1 MKKLVL
7 CDFDG
12 TISTEDLG
20 YILLTHFSSGDWE
33 TIDRQFREGKIGSR
47 EAYTQIARILRGNE
61 SGLYRFIE
69 QHSSIDPS
77 FSSFYLACRE
87 AGIDVKIISDGLD
100 FYIRTVLDIHHLS
113 EIPVYSNHVEFLEG
127 ERMAIRF
134 PHVNE
139 NCGRCGTC
147 KRELVRPHRKDYD
160 SILFVGNG
168 FSDRCAAQEADFVF
182 AKETLYTHCIDQDIP
197 CHFFND
203 FREIFNDLR
212 KHIQGIIFD
221 LDGTLIEA
229 NEAIYL
235 GMQEAFRSFGRPL
248 FPLRDLNQHLKADLE
263 ATLSPFFSRE
273 EMDTAIPMFR
283 RRYEEVY
290 LEKTHLLNGAK
301 EVLETL
307 YHKGIALAVASNKF
321 GRFSRGAL
329 THLGVA
335 GYFKSILGAGDG
347 PRNKPCPDMIQA
359 SLKAMALPPETVI
372 FVGDSLQDIET
383 GRQAGV
389 EVYAL
394 PTGVHTKEELSQG
407 RPRSILKQLGDLILL
422 VGNSGSFLK

>member
-12 TISTEDLG
+12 TISAEDLG

-33 TIDRQFREGKIGSR
+33 TIDRHFCEGKIGSK
-47 EAYTQIARILRGNE
+47 EAYTQIARILRGDE
-61 SGLYRFIE
+61 SGLNRFIE

-77 FSSFYLACRE
+77 FSPFYHACRQ

-113 EIPVYSNHVEFLEG
+113 EVPFYSNQGEFLEG
-127 ERMAIRF
+127 QRMAIRF
-134 PHVNE
+134 PHANE
-139 NCGRCGTC
+139 DCGRCGTC
-147 KRELVRPHRKDYD
+147 KTKLVQLHRKDYD

-168 FSDRCAAQEADFVF
+168 LSDRCAAQEADLVF
-182 AKETLYTHCIDQDIP
+182 AKGTLYPHCIDQDIP

-203 FREIFNDLR
+203 FGEILNDLR
-212 KHIQGIIFD
+212 KNIQGVIFD

-248 FPLRDLNQHLKADLE
+248 FPLRDLNQHLKVDLE
-263 ATLSPFFSRE
+263 ATLLPFFSKE
-273 EMDTAIPMFR
+273 EMDSAIPMIR
-283 RRYEEVY
+283 KRYEEVY
-290 LEKTHLLNGAK
+290 LDKTHFLDGAK

-307 YHKGIALAVASNKF
+307 YHKTIALALASNKF

-329 THLGVA
+329 THLGVS
-335 GYFKSILGAGDG
+335 GYFKSIFGAGDG
-347 PRNKPCPDMIQA
+347 PRNKPYPDMIHA
-359 SLKAMALPPETVI
+359 SLKAMDLPPETVI

-383 GRQAGV
+383 GRRAGV
-389 EVYAL
+389 DVYAL
-394 PTGVHTKEELSQG
+394 PTGVHTKKELSQG
-407 RPRSILKQLGDLILL
+407 RPRSILKHLDELIPV

>member
-1 MKKLVL
+1 MKRLVF

-20 YILLTHFSSGDWE
+20 YALLTHFSSEDWE
-33 TIDRQFREGKIGSR
+33 TIDRQFFEGKIGSR
-47 EAYTQIARILRGNE
+47 EAYTQIARIFRSDE
-61 SGLYRFIE
+61 SALNRFIE

-77 FSSFYLACRE
+77 FSSFYLACRK

-113 EIPVYSNHVEFLEG
+113 EIPFYSNHGEFLEG

-134 PHVNE
+134 PHVND

-147 KRELVRPHRKDYD
+147 KKKLVQFHRKDYD

-168 FSDRCAAQEADFVF
+168 LSDRCAAQEADFVF
-182 AKETLYTHCIDQDIP
+182 AKGTLYPHCIAQDIP

-203 FREIFNDLR
+203 FREILNDLR

-248 FPLRDLNQHLKADLE
+248 FPLCDLNQHLKVDLE
-263 ATLSPFFSRE
+263 ATLLPFFSKVE
-273 EMDTAIPMFR
+273 LDTAIPMIR
-283 RRYEEVY
+283 RRYEEIY
-290 LEKTHLLNGAK
+290 LDKTHLLNGAK

-307 YHKGIALAVASNKF
+307 CHKGIALALASNKL

-335 GYFKSILGAGDG
+335 DYFKSILGAGDG
-347 PRNKPCPDMIQA
+347 PRNKPYPDMIQA
-359 SLKAMALPPETVI
+359 SLKAMDLPPETVI
-372 FVGDSLQDIET
+372 FVGDSLQDVET
-383 GRQAGV
+383 GRRAGV
-389 EVYAL
+389 DVYAL

-407 RPRSILKQLGDLILL
+407 KPKRILKQLDDLVSL
-422 VGNSGSFLK
+422 VEDSGSFLK